1 MKETAMAGHTIL
13 CIASYFKGGRFLE
26 ECKRLGCHTILVT
39 VERLRDEA
47 WPRQAIDEFF
57 MLPDL
62 FKQPDVLYAIS
73 YLARDRQIDRIVPL
87 DDFDVETAAA
97 LREHLRI
104 PGMGDTTARYFRDKL
119 AMRVQAQDKS
129 IPIPDFTPVFNYER
143 IRGYMARV
151 PPPWVL
157 KPRSE
162 ASSMGIKKINQPDD
176 LWATLNTLGDRQ
188 SYYVLERYVAGDVYH
203 VDSIVWDRAVQV
215 AVASK
220 YGMPP
225 MTVYQ
230 GGGVFVTSTLPYGGE
245 EDQALQI
252 INRDVIAAM
261 GMVRGVT
268 HAEFIRGHSDGRF
281 YFLEIAARAG
291 GANIDLMVEHAT
303 GANMWAEWAR
313 VEVAHVCGE
322 QYTLPPLRP
331 HHAGLI
337 VSLAR
342 QQWPDTVAYS
352 DPEVVWRL
360 HKEHHVGFIIAAP
373 DRDRVQKLIGE
384 YAPRVA
390 ADFAATAPP
399 MEGARQV

>member
-1 MKETAMAGHTIL
+1 MAGDTIL

-47 WPRQAIDEFF
+47 WPRAAIDEFF

-62 FKQPDVLYAIS
+62 HKQPDVTYSIS
-73 YLARDRQIDRIVPL
+73 YLAREREIDRIVAL

-119 AMRVQAQDKS
+119 AMRVQAQDKG
-129 IPIPDFTPVFNYER
+129 IPVPAFTSVFNYER
-143 IRGYMARV
+143 IRKYMGRV

-162 ASSMGIKKINQPDD
+162 ASSMGIKKINHPDE
-176 LWATLNTLGDRQ
+176 LWTALNTLGDRQ
-188 SYYVLERYVAGDVYH
+188 SYYVLERFVAGDVYH
-203 VDSIVWDRAVQV
+203 VDSVVWDREVRY

-220 YGMPP
+220 YSAPP
-225 MTVYQ
+225 MAIYQ

-245 EDQALQI
+245 EDQALQR
-252 INRDVIAAM
+252 INGEVIAAM

-268 HAEFIRGHSDGRF
+268 HAEFIRGHADNQF
-281 YFLEIAARAG
+281 YFLEIAARVG
-291 GANIDLMVEHAT
+291 GANIDLMLEHAT
-303 GANMWAEWAR
+303 GVNMWAEWAR
-313 VEVAHVCGE
+313 VEVAHMRGE
-322 QYTLPPLRP
+322 QYMPPPSRR

-342 QQWPDTVAYS
+342 QQWPDITAYN
-352 DPEVVWRL
+352 DPEVAWRL

-373 DRDRVQKLIGE
+373 DRARVQKLIGE
-384 YAPRVA
+384 YASRIAV
-390 ADFAATAPP
+390 DFAATAPP
-399 MEGARQV
+399 RESARQA